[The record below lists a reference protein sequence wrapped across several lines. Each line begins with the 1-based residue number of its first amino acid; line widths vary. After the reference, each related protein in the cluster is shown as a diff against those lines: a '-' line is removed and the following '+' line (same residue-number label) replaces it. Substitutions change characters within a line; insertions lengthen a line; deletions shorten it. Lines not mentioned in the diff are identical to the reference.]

1 MNTYTISANQFA
13 QKHGV
18 KLHILNYEYRK
29 YFPEDKES
37 RYVFTCRLTRGRK
50 QYTFTF
56 GQSIAAGGEEPDMY
70 SILSCLTKHDPE
82 TFENFCSD
90 YGYDTD
96 SRTAERTYKAV
107 CREWAAVE
115 RLFADCIEELSEIN

>member
-56 GQSIAAGGEEPDMY
+56 GQSIAAGGEEPNLYDV
-70 SILSCLTKHDPE
+70 LTCLQKYDVG
-82 TFENFCSD
+82 TFDDFCANF
-90 YGYDTD
+90 GYDTD
-96 SRTAERTYKAV
+96 SRTAERIYKNV
-107 CREWAAVE
+107 CKEYKAVE
-115 RLFADCIEELSEIN
+115 RLFSDVIDELQEIQ